1 MKRHVMAGL
10 AALVSLTSLAISA
23 VAAAQGVATPRD
35 LPTTELAVAW
45 IDKDPAVIEARRAL
59 AAAGHGA
66 AVLAAG
72 NHEWTAKA
80 STQRRQVG
88 GVGNSTEWSVGVERG
103 IRIGGKAGLD
113 RQLGEADVE
122 IGRARVGEARH
133 EVARALSDLWLDLQ
147 AAHGA
152 QRLLK
157 EQLSF
162 AEANLAAVDK
172 RKRAGDASALDLS
185 IAQSDLAEV
194 LRQASQADSALAKA
208 RAKLKLRFPE
218 ASLEAAAFSEPT
230 APPWPEARLRE
241 RILTEADPL
250 KIAEGQLR
258 KAELAASRTRA
269 DKVSDP
275 TVGVFTSNEAFR
287 NERVIGVS
295 VSIPFGGAV
304 REQRLQQSLQ
314 EVEVARAALD
324 RVRQG
329 IEIEIA
335 ETYADAVGGV
345 ERWRI
350 AERGADA
357 ARESA
362 RLTQRAYTLG
372 ELDLQSLL
380 LVRRQSLDA
389 LRAAGEARAEALRW
403 NHRLLID
410 AHLIWDLAND

>member
-1 MKRHVMAGL
+1 MKRHVLAGL
-10 AALVSLTSLAISA
+10 AALVISA
-23 VAAAQGVATPRD
+23 AAGAQGVATPRD

-45 IDKDPAVIEARRAL
+45 IEKDPAVVEARRAL

-66 AVLAAG
+66 AALAAG
-72 NHEWTAKA
+72 NHDWTAKA

-113 RQLGEADVE
+113 RQLGDADIE

-147 AAHGA
+147 TAHAA

-194 LRQASQADSALAKA
+194 LRQASQADSLLAKA
-208 RAKLKLRFPE
+208 RAKLRLRFPE
-218 ASLEAAAFSEPT
+218 ASLEAAAFTEPT

-241 RILTEADPL
+241 RILAEADPL
-250 KIAEGQLR
+250 KIAEGQVR
-258 KAELAASRTRA
+258 KAELVASRTRA

-287 NERVIGVS
+287 NERVIGIS
-295 VSIPFGGAV
+295 VSIPFGGAA
-304 REQRLQQSLQ
+304 REPRLQQALQ

-335 ETYADAVGGV
+335 ETYADAVGSV

-380 LVRRQSLDA
+380 MVRRQSVDA
-389 LRAAGEARAEALRW
+389 LRAAAEARADALRS
-403 NHRLLID
+403 NYRLLID

>member
-1 MKRHVMAGL
+1 MRRHVVVGM
-10 AALVSLTSLAISA
+10 AALVIGVSA
-23 VAAAQGVATPRD
+23 GAQGVATPRD
-35 LPTTELAVAW
+35 LPATELAVAW
-45 IDKDPAVIEARRAL
+45 IDKDPAVVEARRAL

-72 NHEWTAKA
+72 PHEWTANA
-80 STQRRQVG
+80 STQRRNVG
-88 GVGNSTEWSVGVERG
+88 GVGNTTEWSVGVERG

-113 RQLGEADVE
+113 RQLGEADIE
-122 IGRARVGEARH
+122 IGRARVGEARR
-133 EVARALSDLWLDLQ
+133 EVARALSDLWLDWL
-147 AAHGA
+147 AARGA
-152 QRLLK
+152 QTLLK

-162 AEANLAAVDK
+162 AEANLAAVEK

-194 LRQASQADSALAKA
+194 RRQASQADTSLAKA

-218 ASLEAAAFSEPT
+218 ASLAPISVVSDPVE
-230 APPWPEARLRE
+230 PPWPEALWRE
-241 RILTEADPL
+241 RILGAADTL
-250 KIAEGQLR
+250 KIAQGQLR
-258 KAELAASRTRA
+258 RAELAASRTRA

-275 TVGVFTSNEAFR
+275 TVGVFTSGEAFR
-287 NERVIGVS
+287 NERVIGIS
-295 VSIPFGGAV
+295 VSIPFGGTV
-304 REQRLQQSLQ
+304 RERRLQQSLQ

-324 RVRQG
+324 RVRLG
-329 IEIEIA
+329 IEAEVA
-335 ETYADAVGGV
+335 ETYADAVGSV

-350 AERGADA
+350 AERGAEA

-380 LVRRQSLDA
+380 LVRRQSVDA
-389 LRAAGEARAEALRW
+389 LRAAAEARADALRS
-403 NHRLLID
+403 NYRLLID

>member
-1 MKRHVMAGL
+1 MNRLVLSGIAALLIVGL
-10 AALVSLTSLAISA
+10 AQ
-23 VAAAQGVATPRD
+23 AQDVATPKD
-35 LPTTELAVAW
+35 LPSTVQAAAW
-45 IDKDPAVIEARRAL
+45 IDKDPAVVEARRAL

-72 NHEWTAKA
+72 THEWTAKA

-113 RQLGEADVE
+113 RQLGEVDIE

-133 EVARALSDLWLDLQ
+133 EAARALADLWLNWL
-147 AAHGA
+147 AAHSA
-152 QRLLK
+152 QALLK

-162 AEANLAAVDK
+162 AETNLAAVEK
-172 RKRAGDASALDLS
+172 RKRAGDASALDVS

-194 LRQASQADSALAKA
+194 RRQASQADSTLAKA

-218 ASLEAAAFSEPT
+218 APLDPGPLSDPAEPM
-230 APPWPEARLRE
+230 WPEPRWRE
-241 RILTEADPL
+241 RIVAEADPL
-250 KIAEGQLR
+250 KAAEGQVR
-258 KAELAASRTRA
+258 RAELTASRTRA
-269 DKVSDP
+269 DKVADP
-275 TVGVFTSNEAFR
+275 TVGVFTSSEAFR

-295 VSIPFGGAV
+295 VSIPFGGSV
-304 REQRLQQSLQ
+304 REQRLLQSLQ
-314 EVEVARAALD
+314 ETEVARAALD
-324 RVRQG
+324 RARQG

-335 ETYADAVGGV
+335 ETFADAVSGV

-350 AERGADA
+350 AERGAEA

-362 RLTQRAYTLG
+362 RLTQRAYSLG
-372 ELDLQSLL
+372 EADLQSLL
-380 LVRRQSLDA
+380 LVRRQSLEA
-389 LRAAGEARAEALRW
+389 LRAAREARAEALRW
-403 NHRLLID
+403 NYRLLID

>member
-1 MKRHVMAGL
+1 MKRHGL
-10 AALVSLTSLAISA
+10 AGIVALLIGTA
-23 VAAAQGVATPRD
+23 AAAQGVATPRD
-35 LPTTELAVAW
+35 LPSTELAVAW
-45 IDKDPAVIEARRAL
+45 IDKDPAVVEARRAL

-72 NHEWTAKA
+72 PHEWTANA
-80 STQRRQVG
+80 STQRRNVG
-88 GVGNSTEWSVGVERG
+88 GIGNTTEWSVGVERG

-113 RQLGEADVE
+113 RQLGEADID
-122 IGRARVGEARH
+122 IGRARVGEARR
-133 EVARALSDLWLDLQ
+133 EVARALSELWLDLQ

-152 QRLLK
+152 QALLK
-157 EQLSF
+157 EQLLF

-194 LRQASQADSALAKA
+194 RRQASQADSALAKA

-218 ASLEAAAFSEPT
+218 ASLAPGAFSDPT
-230 APPWPEARLRE
+230 DPPWPEARWRE
-241 RILTEADPL
+241 RILAGAGPL
-250 KIAEGQLR
+250 KVAEAQLR
-258 KAELAASRTRA
+258 RAELAASRTRA
-269 DKVSDP
+269 DKVADP

-287 NERVIGVS
+287 NERVVGIS
-295 VSIPFGGAV
+295 LSIPFGGTA
-304 REQRLQQSLQ
+304 RERRLQQSLQ

-324 RVRQG
+324 RARQG
-329 IEIEIA
+329 IEIQIA
-335 ETYADAVGGV
+335 ETFTDAVGSV

-350 AERGADA
+350 AERGAEA

-372 ELDLQSLL
+372 EVDLQSLL

-403 NHRLLID
+403 NYRLLID
-410 AHLIWDLAND
+410 AHLIWELASDL

>member
-1 MKRHVMAGL
+1 MKRHVLAGL
-10 AALVSLTSLAISA
+10 AALMALVMG
-23 VAAAQGVATPRD
+23 AAAGAQGMPTPSD
-35 LPTTELAVAW
+35 LPTTAQAVTW
-45 IDKDPAVIEARRAL
+45 IDKDPAVVEARRAL

-72 NHEWTAKA
+72 PHEWTAKG
-80 STQRRQVG
+80 STQRRHVG
-88 GVGNSTEWSVGVERG
+88 GVGNTTEWSVGVERG

-113 RQLGEADVE
+113 RQLGEADIQ

-133 EVARALSDLWLDLQ
+133 EVARALSDLWLDWS

-152 QRLLK
+152 QGLLK

-194 LRQASQADSALAKA
+194 RRQASQADSTLTKV

-218 ASLEAAAFSEPT
+218 ASLAPGTFSDPT
-230 APPWPEARLRE
+230 DPQWPEARWRE
-241 RILTEADPL
+241 RVLAEAEPL

-258 KAELAASRTRA
+258 RAELVASRTRA
-269 DKVSDP
+269 DMVSDP
-275 TVGVFTSNEAFR
+275 TVGVFTSNESFR
-287 NERVIGVS
+287 NERVIGIS
-295 VSIPFGGAV
+295 LSIPFGGAA
-304 REQRLQQSLQ
+304 RERRLQQSLQ

-324 RVRQG
+324 RTRQG
-329 IEIEIA
+329 IEIQIA
-335 ETYADAVGGV
+335 ENLADAVGGV

-350 AERGADA
+350 AERGAEA

-362 RLTQRAYTLG
+362 RLTQRAYALG

-389 LRAAGEARAEALRW
+389 MRGAGDARAEALRW
-403 NHRLLID
+403 TYRLLID
-410 AHLIWDLAND
+410 AHLIWDLAHE

>member
-1 MKRHVMAGL
+1 MKRHVLAGV
-10 AALVSLTSLAISA
+10 AALVIS
-23 VAAAQGVATPRD
+23 VAAGAQGVATPRD
-35 LPTTELAVAW
+35 LPTTEQAVAW
-45 IDKDPAVIEARRAL
+45 IDKDPAVVQARRAL

-66 AVLAAG
+66 AALAAG

-113 RQLGEADVE
+113 RQLGEADIE
-122 IGRARVGEARH
+122 IGRARVDEARH

-194 LRQASQADSALAKA
+194 LRQASQTDTALAKA

-218 ASLEAAAFSEPT
+218 ASVAAATLSDPAEPQ
-230 APPWPEARLRE
+230 WPAARWNE
-241 RILTEADPL
+241 RILAEADPL

-269 DKVSDP
+269 DEVSDP

-287 NERVIGVS
+287 NERVIGIS
-295 VSIPFGGAV
+295 VSIPFGGAA
-304 REQRLQQSLQ
+304 REPRRQQALQ
-314 EVEVARAALD
+314 EAEVARAALD

-329 IEIEIA
+329 IEIDIA
-335 ETYADAVGGV
+335 ETHAEAVGSV

-380 LVRRQSLDA
+380 LVRRQSVDA
-389 LRAAGEARAEALRW
+389 LRAAAEARADALRS
-403 NHRLLID
+403 NYRLLID
-410 AHLIWDLAND
+410 AHLIWNLAND

>member
-1 MKRHVMAGL
+1 MKRHGLTGLASL
-10 AALVSLTSLAISA
+10 AALVISA
-23 VAAAQGVATPRD
+23 AAGAQGVATPRD

-45 IDKDPAVIEARRAL
+45 IDRDPAVIEARRAL

-72 NHEWTAKA
+72 PHEWTANA
-80 STQRRQVG
+80 STQRRNVG
-88 GVGNSTEWSVGVERG
+88 GVGNTTEWSVGVERG
-103 IRIGGKAGLD
+103 IRMGGKAGLD
-113 RQLGEADVE
+113 RQLGEADIE
-122 IGRARVGEARH
+122 IGRVRVREARH
-133 EVARALSDLWLDLQ
+133 EVARALSDLWLDWQ
-147 AAHGA
+147 AAQSA
-152 QRLLK
+152 QMLLN
-157 EQLSF
+157 EQRSF

-194 LRQASQADSALAKA
+194 LRQASQADSAVAKA

-218 ASLEAAAFSEPT
+218 ASLVPAALSDPAEPQ
-230 APPWPEARLRE
+230 WPAARWNE
-241 RILTEADPL
+241 RIVAEADPL
-250 KIAEGQLR
+250 KVAEAQLR
-258 KAELAASRTRA
+258 RAELAASRTRA

-287 NERVIGVS
+287 NERVIGIS

-304 REQRLQQSLQ
+304 RERRLQQSLQ
-314 EVEVARAALD
+314 EVEVARATLD
-324 RVRQG
+324 RTRQG
-329 IEIEIA
+329 IEMQVA
-335 ETYADAVGGV
+335 ETYADAVGSV

-350 AERGADA
+350 TERGADS

-372 ELDLQSLL
+372 EVDLQSLL

-403 NHRLLID
+403 NYRLMID

>member
-1 MKRHVMAGL
+1 MKQQGL
-10 AALVSLTSLAISA
+10 AGIVALLIGTA
-23 VAAAQGVATPRD
+23 AAAQGVATPRD
-35 LPTTELAVAW
+35 LPSTELAVAW

-72 NHEWTAKA
+72 PYEWTANA
-80 STQRRQVG
+80 STQRRNVG
-88 GVGNSTEWSVGVERG
+88 GVGNTTEWSVGVERG

-113 RQLGEADVE
+113 RQLGDADIE
-122 IGRARVGEARH
+122 TGRARVGDARR

-152 QRLLK
+152 QALLK

-162 AEANLAAVDK
+162 VESNLAAVDK

-194 LRQASQADSALAKA
+194 RRQASQADSALAKA

-218 ASLEAAAFSEPT
+218 ASLAPGAFSDPT
-230 APPWPEARLRE
+230 DPPWPEARWRE
-241 RILTEADPL
+241 RILSGAGPL
-250 KIAEGQLR
+250 KVAEAQLR
-258 KAELAASRTRA
+258 RAELAASRTRA
-269 DKVSDP
+269 DKVADP

-287 NERVIGVS
+287 NERVVGIS
-295 VSIPFGGAV
+295 VSIPFGGTA
-304 REQRLQQSLQ
+304 RERRLQQSLQ

-324 RVRQG
+324 RTRQG
-329 IEIEIA
+329 IEIQIA
-335 ETYADAVGGV
+335 ETFSDAVGGV

-350 AERGADA
+350 AERGAEA

-372 ELDLQSLL
+372 EVDLQSLL

-403 NHRLLID
+403 NYRLLID
-410 AHLIWDLAND
+410 AQLVWDLAND

>member
-1 MKRHVMAGL
+1 MKRQVLAGL
-10 AALVSLTSLAISA
+10 AALVIC
-23 VAAAQGVATPRD
+23 AAAGAQGVATPRD

-45 IDKDPAVIEARRAL
+45 IDKDPAVVEARRAL

-72 NHEWTAKA
+72 PHEWTANA
-80 STQRRQVG
+80 STQRRNVG
-88 GVGNSTEWSVGVERG
+88 GVGNTTEWSVGVERG
-103 IRIGGKAGLD
+103 IRIGGKAELD
-113 RQLGEADVE
+113 RRLGEADIE
-122 IGRARVGEARH
+122 IGRARVREARH
-133 EVARALSDLWLDLQ
+133 EVARALSDLWLDWQ
-147 AAHGA
+147 AAQSA
-152 QRLLK
+152 QMLLN
-157 EQLSF
+157 EQRSF

-218 ASLEAAAFSEPT
+218 AALTPATLSDPTGPQWPAAR
-230 APPWPEARLRE
+230 WNE
-241 RILTEADPL
+241 RILAEAGPL
-250 KIAEGQLR
+250 KIAEGHLR
-258 KAELAASRTRA
+258 RAELAASRTRA

-287 NERVIGVS
+287 NERVIGIS
-295 VSIPFGGAV
+295 LSIPFGGAV
-304 REQRLQQSLQ
+304 REQRLQQTLQ
-314 EVEVARAALD
+314 ELEVARAALD
-324 RVRQG
+324 RARQG
-329 IEIEIA
+329 IGMQIA

-350 AERGADA
+350 AERGAEA

-362 RLTQRAYTLG
+362 RLTQRAYALG
-372 ELDLQSLL
+372 EVDLQSLL

-389 LRAAGEARAEALRW
+389 LRAAGEARVEALRW
-403 NHRLLID
+403 NYRLLID
-410 AHLIWDLAND
+410 AHLIWDLATD

>member
-1 MKRHVMAGL
+1 MKQQGL
-10 AALVSLTSLAISA
+10 AGIVALLIGTA
-23 VAAAQGVATPRD
+23 AAAQGVATPRD
-35 LPTTELAVAW
+35 LPSTELAVAW

-72 NHEWTAKA
+72 PYEWTANA
-80 STQRRQVG
+80 STQRRNVG
-88 GVGNSTEWSVGVERG
+88 GVGNTTEWSVGVERS

-113 RQLGEADVE
+113 RQLGDADIE
-122 IGRARVGEARH
+122 TGRARVGDARR

-152 QRLLK
+152 QALLK

-162 AEANLAAVDK
+162 VESNLAAVDK

-194 LRQASQADSALAKA
+194 RRQASQADSALAKA

-218 ASLEAAAFSEPT
+218 ASLAPGAFSDPT
-230 APPWPEARLRE
+230 DPPWPEARWRE
-241 RILTEADPL
+241 RILSGAGPL
-250 KIAEGQLR
+250 KVAEAQLR
-258 KAELAASRTRA
+258 RAELAASRTRA
-269 DKVSDP
+269 DKVADP

-287 NERVIGVS
+287 NERVVGIS
-295 VSIPFGGAV
+295 VSIPFGGTA
-304 REQRLQQSLQ
+304 RERRLQQSLQ

-324 RVRQG
+324 RTRQG
-329 IEIEIA
+329 IEIQIA
-335 ETYADAVGGV
+335 ETFSDAVGGV

-350 AERGADA
+350 AERGAEA

-362 RLTQRAYTLG
+362 RLTQRAYSLG
-372 ELDLQSLL
+372 EVDLQSLL

-403 NHRLLID
+403 NYRLLID
-410 AHLIWDLAND
+410 AQLVWDLAND

>member
-1 MKRHVMAGL
+1 MKRQVLAGLATL
-10 AALVSLTSLAISA
+10 AALVIG
-23 VAAAQGVATPRD
+23 AAAGAQGVAAPRD
-35 LPTTELAVAW
+35 LPPTELAVAW
-45 IDKDPAVIEARRAL
+45 IDKDPAVVEARRAL

-72 NHEWTAKA
+72 PHEWTANT
-80 STQRRQVG
+80 STQRRHVRG
-88 GVGNSTEWSVGVERG
+88 IGNTTEWSVGVERG

-113 RQLGEADVE
+113 RQLGEADID

-133 EVARALSDLWLDLQ
+133 EVARALSDLWLDWQ

-152 QRLLK
+152 QGLLR

-194 LRQASQADSALAKA
+194 RRQASQADSALAKA
-208 RAKLKLRFPE
+208 GAKLKLRFPE
-218 ASLEAAAFSEPT
+218 ASLVPVTLSDPAEPQWPAAR
-230 APPWPEARLRE
+230 WNE
-241 RILTEADPL
+241 RILAEADPL

-258 KAELAASRTRA
+258 RAELAASRTRA

-287 NERVIGVS
+287 NERVIGIS

-304 REQRLQQSLQ
+304 RERRLQQSLQ

-324 RVRQG
+324 RARQG
-329 IEIEIA
+329 IEMQIA
-335 ETYADAVGGV
+335 ETHVDAVGSV

-350 AERGADA
+350 AERGAEA

-372 ELDLQSLL
+372 EVDLQSLL

-403 NHRLLID
+403 NYRLLID
-410 AHLIWDLAND
+410 AHLVWDLAND

>member
-1 MKRHVMAGL
+1 MKRHGL
-10 AALVSLTSLAISA
+10 AGIVALLIGTA
-23 VAAAQGVATPRD
+23 AAAQGVATPRD
-35 LPTTELAVAW
+35 LPSTELAVAW
-45 IDKDPAVIEARRAL
+45 IDKDPAVVEARRAL

-72 NHEWTAKA
+72 PHEWTANA
-80 STQRRQVG
+80 STQRRNVG
-88 GVGNSTEWSVGVERG
+88 GIGNTTEWSVGVERG

-113 RQLGEADVE
+113 RQLGEADID
-122 IGRARVGEARH
+122 IGRARVGEARR

-152 QRLLK
+152 QALLK

-194 LRQASQADSALAKA
+194 RRQASQADSALAKA

-218 ASLEAAAFSEPT
+218 ASPAPGAFSDPT
-230 APPWPEARLRE
+230 DPPWPEARWRE
-241 RILTEADPL
+241 RILSGAGPL
-250 KIAEGQLR
+250 KVAEAQLR
-258 KAELAASRTRA
+258 RAELAASRTRA
-269 DKVSDP
+269 DKVADP

-287 NERVIGVS
+287 NERVVGIS
-295 VSIPFGGAV
+295 LSIPFGGVA
-304 REQRLQQSLQ
+304 RERRLQQSLQ

-324 RVRQG
+324 RARQG
-329 IEIEIA
+329 IEIQIA
-335 ETYADAVGGV
+335 ETFTDAVGSV

-350 AERGADA
+350 AERGAEA

-372 ELDLQSLL
+372 EVDLQSLL

-403 NHRLLID
+403 NYRLLID
-410 AHLIWDLAND
+410 AHLIWELASDL